1 MLFVGVVAAIHA
13 SVWWMQPE
21 IDFLKE
27 LQLFWEYEELGIQQ
41 GYILLPL
48 IAYAAYA
55 QYRMSFLMPGKAQKV
70 LMDTVWRQHFIALL
84 LILAGAIITALLG
97 TFIPLGETLVVCLI
111 VLAVGAYGYF
121 LEKV

>member
-1 MLFVGVVAAIHA
+1 M
-13 SVWWMQPE
+13 
-21 IDFLKE
+21 E

-55 QYRMSFLMPGKAQKV
+55 QYRMSFLMPGKAKKV
-70 LMDTVWRQHFIALL
+70 LMDTVWRQHFIALF
-84 LILAGAIITALLG
+84 LILAGVIITALLG
-97 TFIPLGETLVVCLI
+97 TFIPLEETLVVCLI
-111 VLAVGAYGYF
+111 VIAVGTYGYF